1 MERDFQ
7 AKRGPPYLVE
17 LSEKVEATRSPAY
30 LKSTVLNYDLNEYL
44 SFLNPEAWRRP
55 TDCPTYLELRRKYN
69 EERIRASLEQ
79 AQTHHLQGDFPAALA
94 TINRVLQWPSSNNH
108 QATAAHLL
116 RARLQFDTGQYELA
130 FRDLEA
136 ILRHDSNHVAAK
148 ALAQQFL
155 AKLPVD
161 PRYASARQLGKAL
174 VWRDLVFDTTTRM
187 AAKEKDMDKKDK
199 SAAVATNDAK
209 G

>member
-1 MERDFQ
+1 MRLNRYPVD
-7 AKRGPPYLVE
+7 

-69 EERIRASLEQ
+69 EERIRTSLEQ

-94 TINRVLQWPSSNNH
+94 TINRVLQWPGSNTH
-108 QATAAHLL
+108 QATTAHLL

-148 ALAQQFL
+148 TLAQQFL

-161 PRYASARQLGKAL
+161 PRYASARQLAEAL
-174 VWRDLVFDTTTRM
+174 VWRDLVF
-187 AAKEKDMDKKDK
+187 AKHQQGLAK
-199 SAAVATNDAK
+199 SRVATDDAN